1 MNATSNVVPF
11 GRMSAADYERERTA
25 LRETYGDSST
35 EAAAKRDQ
43 ALAKLFYRSGWTQE
57 DLAKRESKSQKWI
70 DFHMRFGRFLNF
82 STTVLNPENQPFTPP
97 VNLTERRFRLYWE
110 RTDKSEGNERA
121 RFLAVA
127 RLMQEE
133 TRLLL
138 VQPRRHKIGP
148 MLVEQFGD
156 GEWHSLAA
164 MIEAVEA
171 PEEHVV
177 ETLRTMQA
185 LRGTYGARCERK
197 KVGTSYSY
205 RIFRQTRTISSAEL
219 KTKLT
224 PLIKELKAEGK
235 KNMATMSPAT
245 VAHLAGWLQKLLDEW
260 TE

>member
-1 MNATSNVVPF
+1 MNASRNVVPF
-11 GRMSAADYERERTA
+11 GRMSVADYERERAT
-25 LRETYGDSST
+25 LRETYGESST

-43 ALAKLFYRSGWTQE
+43 ALAKLFYRSQWTQE
-57 DLAKRESKSQKWI
+57 ELAEKEGQSQQRI
-70 DFHMRFGRFLNF
+70 GQSIRFGRFLNF
-82 STTVLNPENQPFTPP
+82 TTTVVNFETLPS
-97 VNLTERRFRLYWE
+97 NLTERRFRSYWE

-121 RFLAVA
+121 RFTAVL

-133 TRLLL
+133 TVL
-138 VQPRRHKIGP
+138 VQKRRPKVGRTI
-148 MLVEQFGD
+148 VDQFGD
-156 GEWHSLAA
+156 GKWHPLTTIA
-164 MIEAVEA
+164 EAVDT

-177 ETLRTMQA
+177 ETLRTMEA

-197 KVGTSYSY
+197 KVGTSFSY
-205 RIFRQTRTISSAEL
+205 RIFRQTRTISSEEL

-224 PLIKELKAEGK
+224 PLIEGLKAEGK